1 MRYHGHSSYIWTLW
15 RIKLTKVVYIY
26 LFLKIYQSQNIESR
40 LSNSRVYFTITSP
53 SVMDRN
59 IMHLTSQTLTTFEP
73 PELKVKAGFTVRA
86 SGLWCQ
92 MLATLVNRSDRDTQ
106 VSHVIWV
113 GSRPCDVSRLSNS
126 GVVIWPTFVFS
137 FNLALF
143 QWHRDTGL
151 PIPAKDMER
160 ICSHLMSDG
169 RHWFCS

>member
-1 MRYHGHSSYIWTLW
+1 
-15 RIKLTKVVYIY
+15 
-26 LFLKIYQSQNIESR
+26 
-40 LSNSRVYFTITSP
+40 
-53 SVMDRN
+53 
-59 IMHLTSQTLTTFEP
+59 MHLTSQTLTTFEP
-73 PELKVKAGFTVRA
+73 PEVKVKAGFTVRA

-113 GSRPCDVSRLSNS
+113 GSRPCDVSRLSNN

-137 FNLALF
+137 FNLVLF

-169 RHWFCS
+169 RHWFCSWRFLSKAVPRIAFRDGEDHSTCFWILARLDWENQSRGGKLLAI